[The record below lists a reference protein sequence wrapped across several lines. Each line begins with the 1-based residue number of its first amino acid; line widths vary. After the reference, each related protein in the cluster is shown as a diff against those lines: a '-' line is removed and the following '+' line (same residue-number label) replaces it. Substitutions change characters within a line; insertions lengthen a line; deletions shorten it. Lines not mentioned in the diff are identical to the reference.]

1 MLKFKSAQGLFRIIS
16 AMNHLC
22 REAVNCWVLGVHSAW
37 GGFQEEREAPQCQQ
51 SDNNNN
57 NHAAHMFTWNAHIVE
72 MRAVNV
78 NYHFN
83 LLFSAF
89 SAESAQTVYVNDFV
103 PMESVFKCI
112 FLCLSRHTNRKQE
125 DERQNNY
132 LKLSENPN
140 HFYLFYL
147 CLTWGCRVFGHRS
160 RFEACDWAWW
170 SSGRRPSWSCG
181 RTCRGS
187 RSSRPCC
194 CWGAEPSSC
203 CWTLT
208 FCRTRSERRR
218 YRWCIPEYRQIKQ
231 RLTTVLLPT
240 SEAERALCNTQDKS
254 LCLSG
259 KPCKQYCL
267 QPALSPICSF

>member
-1 MLKFKSAQGLFRIIS
+1 MSSPRVLVTKHFLSHAARQSSCTLINVKFKMLKFKSAQGLFRIIS

-83 LLFSAF
+83 LLFSSF

-103 PMESVFKCI
+103 PMESAFKCI

-132 LKLSENPN
+132 LKFNEWKL
-140 HFYLFYL
+140 
-147 CLTWGCRVFGHRS
+147 
-160 RFEACDWAWW
+160 
-170 SSGRRPSWSCG
+170 
-181 RTCRGS
+181 
-187 RSSRPCC
+187 
-194 CWGAEPSSC
+194 
-203 CWTLT
+203 
-208 FCRTRSERRR
+208 
-218 YRWCIPEYRQIKQ
+218 
-231 RLTTVLLPT
+231 
-240 SEAERALCNTQDKS
+240 KS
-254 LCLSG
+254 LLS
-259 KPCKQYCL
+259 L
-267 QPALSPICSF
+267 LSLSYLRV